1 MRNLRVTACAALLAL
16 LVAPLASADDE
27 LSVPG
32 AAKRPI
38 TVGAGVVYK
47 DKVYRGYDDDEK
59 TSFLP
64 LVLYEGERFFVRGS
78 NLGWKFVNTKPWEVA
93 VFGEFWGD
101 GYDNDD
107 ANILDGMDNR
117 DPSFALGG
125 HVMWKANKFGLKASA
140 ASDVTGNSDGTQ
152 VKGMAFYDN
161 RVGSWFYRG
170 SAGLV
175 WNSED
180 YIDYYYGVENDE
192 VDLNL
197 GRTAYEGDD
206 ETWVRLGLVMG
217 YQRPDSK
224 WLFLVGA
231 RYDIMG
237 DEVDDSPITSDDKM
251 FMGFAAVGYS
261 FGK

>member
-1 MRNLRVTACAALLAL
+1 
-16 LVAPLASADDE
+16 
-27 LSVPG
+27 
-32 AAKRPI
+32 
-38 TVGAGVVYK
+38 
-47 DKVYRGYDDDEK
+47 
-59 TSFLP
+59 
-64 LVLYEGERFFVRGS
+64 
-78 NLGWKFVNTKPWEVA
+78 
-93 VFGEFWGD
+93 
-101 GYDNDD
+101 
-107 ANILDGMDNR
+107 
-117 DPSFALGG
+117 
-125 HVMWKANKFGLKASA
+125 
-140 ASDVTGNSDGTQ
+140 
-152 VKGMAFYDN
+152 MAFYDN

-180 YIDYYYGVENDE
+180 YIDYYFGVQNDE

-251 FMGFAAVGYS
+251 FMGFAGVGYS